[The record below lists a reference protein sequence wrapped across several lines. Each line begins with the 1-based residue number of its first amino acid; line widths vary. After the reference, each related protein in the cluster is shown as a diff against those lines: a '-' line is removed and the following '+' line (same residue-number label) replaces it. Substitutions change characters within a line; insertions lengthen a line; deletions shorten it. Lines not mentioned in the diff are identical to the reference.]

1 MKHLKKSLAALLTAA
16 ALPASANFL
25 TTDLSNDA
33 FKIEIGSDRLVQ
45 DVQLSAAAIA
55 TDNDISIFSFTGMM
69 AGPIQGQP
77 NLVAGLGSKAY
88 FIDID
93 NGAADE
99 SVQALALGG
108 SAKYTLPRNPAISF
122 QGQFF
127 YAPGI
132 LMSDDFD
139 YQTDLSLRANYQLIQ
154 NGSVYVG
161 YRYLKANADAG
172 PNFTLDKGLNLGFE
186 FKF

>member
-1 MKHLKKSLAALLTAA
+1 MKHLNKSLATLLTAL
-16 ALPASANFL
+16 ALPASASFL
-25 TTDLSNDA
+25 TADLSNDA
-33 FKIEIGSDRLVQ
+33 FKVEIGSDRLVQ
-45 DVQLSAAAIA
+45 DVQLSAAAIG
-55 TDNDISIFSFTGMM
+55 TDDDVSVFNLTGLM

-77 NLVAGLGSKAY
+77 NLTAGLGGRAY
-88 FIDID
+88 ISDIY
-93 NGAADE
+93 DE
-99 SVQALALGG
+99 TVQAFALGG
-108 SAKYTLPRNPAISF
+108 QAGYTLPRNPAISF

-139 YQTDLSLRANYQLIQ
+139 YQTDLSVRANYQLLP

-161 YRYLKANADAG
+161 YRYLKANLENG
-172 PNFTLDKGLNLGFE
+172 PNITLDKGLNLGFE

>member
-1 MKHLKKSLAALLTAA
+1 MKHLKKSLTAALTAL

-25 TTDLSNDA
+25 TADLSNDA

-45 DVQLSAAAIA
+45 DVQLSAAATG
-55 TDNDISIFSFTGMM
+55 TDDDVSVFSFTGMM

-77 NLVAGLGSKAY
+77 NLTAGLGGRLYLS
-88 FIDID
+88 DIY
-93 NGAADE
+93 DE
-99 SVQALALGG
+99 NVQGFALGG
-108 SAKYTLPRNPAISF
+108 QAIYRLPQNPAVSF

-127 YAPGI
+127 YTPDI

-139 YQTDLSLRANYQLIQ
+139 YQTDLSLRANYQLLP

-161 YRYLKANADAG
+161 YRHLKANTENG
-172 PNFTLDKGLNLGFE
+172 PNFTLDKGINIGFE